1 MVVCPGQLGDA
12 TEDRVAKRKA
22 ERRQRRYAGAPPG
35 KGAAAASP
43 EGTSWFNR
51 VILWA
56 VIGSVPPL
64 VYGAVVLLGSI
75 SVEDPAVTSFLV
87 EGAFVIA
94 ALFTLNVVFRNREAW
109 TPMSTPVSTYIAGLF
124 SIDGV
129 AHAGILAYLLTGSL
143 TTFLTLEAVSLLGTL
158 LLFPRR

>member
-1 MVVCPGQLGDA
+1 MA
-12 TEDRVAKRKA
+12 NRKA
-22 ERRQRRYAGAPPG
+22 ERRKRRYAGTASG
-35 KGAAAASP
+35 KGAAAANQ

-51 VILWA
+51 ILLWA
-56 VIGSVPPL
+56 AIGLVPPL
-64 VYGAVVLLGSI
+64 VYVAVVLLGSI

-109 TPMSTPVSTYIAGLF
+109 TPMSTPVSTYISGLF

-129 AHAGILAYLLTGSL
+129 AHAGILAYLLTGTL
-143 TTFLTLEAVSLLGTL
+143 TTFITLEAISLLGAL
-158 LLFPRR
+158 LLIPRR

>member
-1 MVVCPGQLGDA
+1 MA
-12 TEDRVAKRKA
+12 NKKA
-22 ERRQRRYAGAPPG
+22 ERRERRYSGTASG

-43 EGTSWFNR
+43 EGTSWFSR
-51 VILWA
+51 VLLWVA
-56 VIGSVPPL
+56 IGLVPPL
-64 VYGAVVLLGSI
+64 VYGTVVLLGSI

-94 ALFTLNVVFRNREAW
+94 ALFTLNVVFRNLEAW

-143 TTFLTLEAVSLLGTL
+143 TTFLTLETISLLGAL